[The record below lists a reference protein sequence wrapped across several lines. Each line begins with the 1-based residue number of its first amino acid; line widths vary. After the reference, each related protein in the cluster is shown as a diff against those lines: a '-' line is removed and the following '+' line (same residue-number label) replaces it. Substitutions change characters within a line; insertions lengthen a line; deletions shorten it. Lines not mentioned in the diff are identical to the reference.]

1 MEIGDKKEAKGMA
14 NDYWSN
20 LDSGYDVSPLFGGSV
35 NASGSMLSDYASIKN
50 GSYGKLMKAYCA
62 RKDAEKA
69 ASSASSDTAQK
80 LTLMG
85 TGAAALKK
93 SAEAL
98 GDSALWEKKKITK
111 KDEETG
117 EEIETE
123 DYDWDAITKAVKS
136 FVEDY
141 NAVVEQAGSSDTKK
155 VLQQL
160 SLIHI

>member
-69 ASSASSDTAQK
+69 ASSASSGDAR
-80 LTLMG
+80 
-85 TGAAALKK
+85 GAPPASEPMCWCV
-93 SAEAL
+93 SAPPL
-98 GDSALWEKKKITK
+98 PCSPTSI
-111 KDEETG
+111 
-117 EEIETE
+117 
-123 DYDWDAITKAVKS
+123 
-136 FVEDY
+136 
-141 NAVVEQAGSSDTKK
+141 
-155 VLQQL
+155 
-160 SLIHI
+160 